1 MGIYFN
7 CIILYHVLPQF
18 LSFQLSRL
26 KVELAVPDIA
36 YKNTPWL
43 LSRPLSSRFNF
54 PELSFSKSSEFSDF
68 AVQTPVCS
76 FFTQKTQTLHAEL
89 LCFSL
94 GGTKQ
99 KQRKWLWL
107 LVSQVTVWENTII
120 LNILLNEPF
129 LFDVFSSKSATKQI
143 IHNFVIKVYGFGC

>member
-1 MGIYFN
+1 MGIYFK
-7 CIILYHVLPQF
+7 CTILYHLSPQF

-26 KVELAVPDIA
+26 NVELPFPDTA

-43 LSRPLSSRFNF
+43 LSRPFSSRFNF
-54 PELSFSKSSEFSDF
+54 PELSFSKSREFSSDF
-68 AVQTPVCS
+68 ALQTLVCS
-76 FFTQKTQTLHAEL
+76 FFTQKTPTLHAEL

-99 KQRKWLWL
+99 KRRKWLWL
-107 LVSQVTVWENTII
+107 LVSEVSVWENTII

-129 LFDVFSSKSATKQI
+129 LLDVFSSKSATKQ
-143 IHNFVIKVYGFGC
+143 NT